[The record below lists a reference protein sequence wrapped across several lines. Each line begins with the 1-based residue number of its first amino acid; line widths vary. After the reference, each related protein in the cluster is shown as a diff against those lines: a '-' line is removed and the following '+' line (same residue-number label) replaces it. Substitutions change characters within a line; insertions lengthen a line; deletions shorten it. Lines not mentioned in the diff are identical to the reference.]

1 MSWLE
6 IVVAIG
12 VVGFVIYQ
20 QVAGQ
25 AVQGRRL
32 IVLPAVLTV
41 VGFLNLHAAKHLH
54 PADIVWL
61 TVGAIGSLLIGL
73 AFGAITR
80 LQERN
85 GALWAQL
92 PLRGL
97 WLWVGADRLARPDHG
112 ARRQVR
118 RARRRVDHPAAV
130 HARPQPARPGG
141 RDRGPG
147 DGGRHPVRAGE
158 GRPDVPVRRPPMAA
172 AATARRDTSP
182 MTTRAYWLIR
192 YSGFA
197 VVGIAALVNPPHQ
210 PHEQLFRAIQIACFS
225 AAGLALLGWLV
236 VDEAGATGPGACR
249 SCSACL
255 PPRPAWPG

>member
-25 AVQGRRL
+25 AVQGKRL

-41 VGFLNLHAAKHLH
+41 VSGFISLHNAKHIDT
-54 PADIVWL
+54 ADIVWL

-85 GALWAQL
+85 GALWSQL

-97 WLWVGADRLARPDHG
+97 WLWVGLIAWRALIMVLAAKSGAHVAASTTPLLFTLGLNRLG
-112 ARRQVR
+112 Q
-118 RARRRVDHPAAV
+118 AAV
-130 HARPQPARPGG
+130 IAARAMS
-141 RDRGPG
+141 
-147 DGGRHPVRAGE
+147 GRHPVRAGE
-158 GRPDVPVRRPPMAA
+158 ARPDVPVRRAQSPP
-172 AATARRDTSP
+172 S
-182 MTTRAYWLIR
+182 
-192 YSGFA
+192 
-197 VVGIAALVNPPHQ
+197 
-210 PHEQLFRAIQIACFS
+210 
-225 AAGLALLGWLV
+225 
-236 VDEAGATGPGACR
+236 
-249 SCSACL
+249 
-255 PPRPAWPG
+255 

>member
-41 VGFLNLHAAKHLH
+41 VGFLNLHGAKHIDT
-54 PADIVWL
+54 ADIVWL

-97 WLWVGADRLARPDHG
+97 WLWVALIAWRALIMVLAAKSGAHVAASTTPLLFTLGLNRLGQAAVIAARAMAAGIPFAPEKDGRTFLSGG
-112 ARRQVR
+112 AND
-118 RARRRVDHPAAV
+118 RRRDHS
-130 HARPQPARPGG
+130 AR
-141 RDRGPG
+141 
-147 DGGRHPVRAGE
+147 
-158 GRPDVPVRRPPMAA
+158 
-172 AATARRDTSP
+172 
-182 MTTRAYWLIR
+182 Y
-192 YSGFA
+192 
-197 VVGIAALVNPPHQ
+197 
-210 PHEQLFRAIQIACFS
+210 
-225 AAGLALLGWLV
+225 
-236 VDEAGATGPGACR
+236 
-249 SCSACL
+249 
-255 PPRPAWPG
+255 

>member
-12 VVGFVIYQ
+12 VVVFVIYQ

-41 VGFLNLHAAKHLH
+41 VGFVDLHGAKHLH

-80 LQERN
+80 LEPRD
-85 GALWAQL
+85 GVLWAKM

-97 WLWVGADRLARPDHG
+97 WLWVGLVAWRVLIMVLAARTGAHVAASATPLLFTLGLNRLG
-112 ARRQVR
+112 Q
-118 RARRRVDHPAAV
+118 AAV
-130 HARPQPARPGG
+130 IVP
-141 RDRGPG
+141 
-147 DGGRHPVRAGE
+147 RA
-158 GRPDVPVRRPPMAA
+158 M
-172 AATARRDTSP
+172 
-182 MTTRAYWLIR
+182 M
-192 YSGFA
+192 SG
-197 VVGIAALVNPPHQ
+197 
-210 PHEQLFRAIQIACFS
+210 
-225 AAGLALLGWLV
+225 
-236 VDEAGATGPGACR
+236 
-249 SCSACL
+249 
-255 PPRPAWPG
+255 